1 MKIRRIFPHLNVE
14 AVSVVSLKDLYY
26 IFNRSF
32 VTYLEPDYSV
42 EAMRIQKLQNVTTSW
57 GIDRIDGKLDNKYQ
71 YSYDGKDVRVYIIDS
86 GIQVNHDEFN

>member
-1 MKIRRIFPHLNVE
+1 MKIRRIFPHLNVV
-14 AVSVVSLKDLYY
+14 AVSVV
-26 IFNRSF
+26 SF

-71 YSYDGKDVRVYIIDS
+71 YSYNGKDVRVYIIDS
-86 GIQVNHDEFN
+86 GIQINHDEFN